1 MNKESKID
9 FAPSE
14 LSFFDKFLS
23 ACLEIQKRLDDEIEE
38 KKMDNPVLKYFPNDG
53 SALSQMKELTA
64 KTEINDIR
72 ERFGI
77 TDDEKERY
85 EQIKKEKANLVA
97 LDINRQISLINQ
109 VLLFLSEAEKN
120 MHCMKILLQMRILK
134 YIINRLNFCKK

>member
-1 MNKESKID
+1 
-9 FAPSE
+9 
-14 LSFFDKFLS
+14 
-23 ACLEIQKRLDDEIEE
+23 
-38 KKMDNPVLKYFPNDG
+38 MDNPVLKYFPNDG

-72 ERFGI
+72 EKFWI
-77 TDDEKERY
+77 TDDEKEQY

-134 YIINRLNFCKK
+134 YIINRLNFCKKVK